1 MAHKRVWIIWLIY
14 VLLWTTGLLL
24 PGSATEIE
32 PLDKLLTGCRFAAAK
47 SLHVCAYAVMTI
59 LSAFLPVPARFRWI
73 LVFFLMA
80 HATVTELL
88 QENFIPMRS
97 GELDDVGFDQLGI
110 TLGILLSWKRWV
122 RADP

>member
-1 MAHKRVWIIWLIY
+1 MGHKKIGIIWLVY
-14 VLLWTTGLLL
+14 TLLWTIGLVL

-32 PLDKLLTGCRFAAAK
+32 PLDKLLTGYRFAAAK
-47 SLHVCAYAVMTI
+47 SLHVCAYAVMTM
-59 LSAFLPVPARFRWI
+59 LSARLPVPARFRWM

-88 QENFIPMRS
+88 QEKFIPMRS

-110 TLGILLSWKRWV
+110 TVGILITWKRWV
-122 RADP
+122 RAEP